1 MRMRNLLL
9 SALFLALGAG
19 SASATTI
26 QYHVAFAGGNFTV
39 DPNPSAAAPPLLV
52 SGSFDIDLD
61 IGTSPS
67 EQTAGLHN
75 TTIGAQG
82 FPPNPGDPLPTYPF
96 AVDSPWAFSY
106 DKTTDIL
113 VVGGSDEG
121 AEFIHFGAPTAN
133 DFYLQIHDFST
144 LNPLMWELGFSQSAS
159 PGSNFFSP
167 TGGATA
173 NGFAQVTNLGPV
185 ATTPLPAGLPLF
197 LTALVG
203 LGVVAARK
211 RSGVLARLAR

>member
-1 MRMRNLLL
+1 
-9 SALFLALGAG
+9 
-19 SASATTI
+19 
-26 QYHVAFAGGNFTV
+26 VAFAGGNFTV

-61 IGTSPS
+61 NRTSPS

-113 VVGGSDEG
+113 VVGGSDDG
-121 AEFIHFGAPTAN
+121 AESIHFGVPTAN
-133 DFYLQIHDFST
+133 DFYLQIHDFSKAPFVDPVDPA
-144 LNPLMWELGFSQSAS
+144 NNKPGALMWQLGFSQSAS
-159 PGSNFFSP
+159 PGSNFFTPS
-167 TGGATA
+167 GGDLA
-173 NGFAQVTNLGPV
+173 NGFAQVTALGPV

-203 LGVVAARK
+203 LGVVAMRK
-211 RSGVLARLAR
+211 RSGAWAPLAR